1 MKTALTAF
9 LVMLLSSGI
18 LYADGNDSFKGS
30 FGMYDAST
38 EAVVL
43 KKIESQ
49 TDPKTEK
56 VMIGGLALK
65 FDYMD
70 STPDQVDGMQ
80 VVYVYF
86 TDKKDKYILTY
97 YVGGNKIVKIA
108 LFSKNGDYINK
119 ELYPAKNESSSGK
132 KESGK

>member
-1 MKTALTAF
+1 MKIMLTAF
-9 LVMLLSSGI
+9 LIMILSSGI

-38 EAVVL
+38 QAVVL

-65 FDYMD
+65 FDYLD

-86 TDKKDKYILTY
+86 TDKEDKYTLTY
-97 YVGGNKIVKIA
+97 YVDGYNIVKIM